1 MATEREYEMVDRWLD
16 GAEMLNPALEAAL
29 SRDADLRDYEAA
41 MRSVRSAVRA
51 HPTPRI
57 EDPQFR
63 VFMDGIREGIAP
75 QRRWHGSRW
84 WALTSLVAASFLISF
99 SMFYVFWGVPATVR
113 ANDVE
118 EVSTELDGAST
129 EVKASDSGTTT
140 IWVNY
145 SGDDL

>member
-1 MATEREYEMVDRWLD
+1 
-16 GAEMLNPALEAAL
+16 
-29 SRDADLRDYEAA
+29 
-41 MRSVRSAVRA
+41 
-51 HPTPRI
+51 
-57 EDPQFR
+57 
-63 VFMDGIREGIAP
+63 
-75 QRRWHGSRW
+75 
-84 WALTSLVAASFLISF
+84 LVAASFLISF